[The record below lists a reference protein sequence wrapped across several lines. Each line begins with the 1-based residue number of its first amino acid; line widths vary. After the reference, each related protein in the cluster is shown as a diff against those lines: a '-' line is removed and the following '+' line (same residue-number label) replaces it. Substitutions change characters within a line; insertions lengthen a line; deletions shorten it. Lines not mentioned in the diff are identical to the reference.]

1 MTLLIIIIALA
12 LIFDYIN
19 GFHDAAN
26 SIATVVSTKVLT
38 PFQAVLWA
46 ALFNT
51 VAFWIFKDHAV
62 ANSISKTVYKEFI
75 TLPVI
80 FSGLL
85 AAIFWNLLTWW
96 YGIPSSSSHTLIGG
110 FAGAAI
116 AHALSVKGIH
126 FSWAK
131 IVDAD
136 TIIKT
141 ILFIFLAP
149 LIGIV
154 TSMFI
159 TIVTIMRNIWLRIG
173 IIVLTTLLT
182 AFLFDYFENSKMN
195 ENAQKFYGI
204 DKYKKEVA
212 TLKSELTNLNGY
224 GETDTILSKKLQLT
238 EEKLTK
244 ATASFNSVHPF
255 IENFDNTSAN
265 YIAKVAKDSGW
276 LDQIAV
282 SKLKDAAR
290 NANDFL
296 VLEAVAPENDAAKKE
311 YDKAKVIT
319 EDYKAPVKLFLAGS
333 ISVDSTVTLLNQ
345 IYPIQPKNID
355 KVKAKLTNF
364 NIEKAFAEEI
374 DKADNTMI
382 VNGIYGTALIF
393 ILIYLYV
400 EKIKTPNALSVGNMF
415 KKLQLFSSA
424 AFSIGHGG
432 NDAQK
437 VMGIIGAA
445 LIASGSIQDFASLP
459 NWVPI
464 ACYLAI
470 GLGTM
475 SGGWKIVKTMGS
487 KITKVTPLE
496 GVAAETAGAFTLF
509 FTGQMGIPVSTTHT
523 ITGSI
528 IGVGAT
534 KRLSAVRWGVTTNLL
549 WAWILTI
556 PVSGALAAITY
567 FIVKFFLG

>member
-1 MTLLIIIIALA
+1 MTLLIVIIALA

-46 ALFNT
+46 ALFNV

-62 ANSISKTVYKEFI
+62 ANSISKTVYKDFI

-116 AHALSVKGIH
+116 AHALMIKGIDY
-126 FSWAK
+126 SWAK

-149 LIGIV
+149 IIGIII
-154 TSMFI
+154 SIFI
-159 TIVTIMRNIWLRIG
+159 TVVTIMRNVWIRLC
-173 IIVLTTLLT
+173 IISVVTFATVLM
-182 AFLFDYFENSKMN
+182 FDHFEASKMN
-195 ENAQKFYGI
+195 ENVQKFYGI
-204 DKYKKEVA
+204 DKYKKEVSNINEE
-212 TLKSELTNLNGY
+212 LKTNKA
-224 GETDTILSKKLQLT
+224 DTILLANLAINEDKLS
-238 EEKLTK
+238 K
-244 ATASFNSVHPF
+244 ATAFYEQIKPSVD
-255 IENFDNTSAN
+255 NFDQLGADSIAEIANTN
-265 YIAKVAKDSGW
+265 GW
-276 LDQIAV
+276 LAGVAV
-282 SKLKDAAR
+282 SKLKDEVR

-296 VLEAVAPENDAAKKE
+296 VLEAKAPENKDAKAEYAIAK
-311 YDKAKVIT
+311 DIT
-319 EDYKAPVKLFLAGS
+319 EGYKAPLKLYLEGT
-333 ISVDSTVTLLNQ
+333 IDLDSTLVLVNS
-345 IYPIQPKNID
+345 IYPIQAKNID
-355 KVKAKLTNF
+355 KVKAKITKF
-364 NIEKAFAEEI
+364 NIEKTFSSEI
-374 DKADNTMI
+374 DKSDNTMI
-382 VNGIYGTALIF
+382 VYGIIGSS
-393 ILIYLYV
+393 ILFMLVYIYV
-400 EKIKTPNALSVGNMF
+400 EKIKTPTARSVAYMF

-445 LIASGSIQDFASLP
+445 LIASGSIQDFGQLP

-475 SGGWKIVKTMGS
+475 SGGWKIIKTMGS
-487 KITKVTPLE
+487 RITKVTPLE

-549 WAWILTI
+549 WAWVLTI
-556 PVSGALAAITY
+556 PVSGVLAAITY
-567 FIVKFFLG
+567 FIVSYIIK

>member
-1 MTLLIIIIALA
+1 MTLLIVIIALA

-46 ALFNT
+46 ALFNV

-62 ANSISKTVYKEFI
+62 ANSISKTVYKDFI

-116 AHALSVKGIH
+116 AHALMIKGIDY
-126 FSWAK
+126 SWAK

-149 LIGIV
+149 IIGIII
-154 TSMFI
+154 SIFI
-159 TIVTIMRNIWLRIG
+159 TVVTIMRNVWIRLC
-173 IIVLTTLLT
+173 IISVVTFATVLM
-182 AFLFDYFENSKMN
+182 FDHFEASKMN
-195 ENAQKFYGI
+195 ENVQKFYGI
-204 DKYKKEVA
+204 DKYKKEVSNINEE
-212 TLKSELTNLNGY
+212 LKTNKA
-224 GETDTILSKKLQLT
+224 DTILLANLAINEDKLS
-238 EEKLTK
+238 K
-244 ATASFNSVHPF
+244 ATAFYEQIKPSVD
-255 IENFDNTSAN
+255 NFDQLGADSIAEIANTN
-265 YIAKVAKDSGW
+265 GW
-276 LDQIAV
+276 LAGVAV
-282 SKLKDAAR
+282 SKLKDEVR

-296 VLEAVAPENDAAKKE
+296 VLEAKAPENKDAKAEYAIAK
-311 YDKAKVIT
+311 DIT
-319 EDYKAPVKLFLAGS
+319 EDYKAPLKLYLEGT
-333 ISVDSTVTLLNQ
+333 IDLDSTLVLVNS
-345 IYPIQPKNID
+345 IYPIQAKNID
-355 KVKAKLTNF
+355 KVKAKITKF
-364 NIEKAFAEEI
+364 NIEKTFSNEI
-374 DKADNTMI
+374 DKSDNTMI
-382 VNGIYGTALIF
+382 VYGIIGSS
-393 ILIYLYV
+393 ILFMLVYIYV
-400 EKIKTPNALSVGNMF
+400 EKIKTPTARSVAYMF

-445 LIASGSIQDFASLP
+445 LIASGSIQDFGQLP
-459 NWVPI
+459 NWVPV

-475 SGGWKIVKTMGS
+475 SGGWKIIKTMGS
-487 KITKVTPLE
+487 RITKVTPLE

-549 WAWILTI
+549 WAWVLTI
-556 PVSGALAAITY
+556 PVSGVLAAITY
-567 FIVKFFLG
+567 FIVSYIIK

>member
-1 MTLLIIIIALA
+1 MTFLVIIIILA
-12 LIFDYIN
+12 LVFDYIN

-46 ALFNT
+46 ALFNS
-51 VAFWIFKDHAV
+51 VAYWIFKDHAV

-80 FSGLL
+80 FSGLI

-116 AHALSVKGIH
+116 AHALSVKGIDY
-126 FSWAK
+126 SWSK

-136 TIIKT
+136 TILKT
-141 ILFIFLAP
+141 VLFIFLAP
-149 LIGIV
+149 IIGIIISV
-154 TSMFI
+154 FI
-159 TIVTIMRNIWLRIG
+159 TIVTIMRNVWWRLF
-173 IIVLTTLLT
+173 IITATTLLT

-195 ENAQKFYGI
+195 ENAQKFFSI
-204 DKYKKEVA
+204 DKYKKEISV
-212 TLKSELTNLNGY
+212 LKTELEEKKNDNALLAKIESAQEKLDKANLNF
-224 GETDTILSKKLQLT
+224 DKI
-238 EEKLTK
+238 
-244 ATASFNSVHPF
+244 HPY
-255 IENFDNTSAN
+255 IENFDKTSAV

-276 LDQIAV
+276 LNSIAV
-282 SKLKDAAR
+282 SKLKDAVR

-296 VLEAVAPENDAAKKE
+296 VLEAKAPEEAAAKLK
-311 YDKAKVIT
+311 YDEAKVVT
-319 EDYKAPVKLFLAGS
+319 EGYKEPLKLYLDGA
-333 ISVDSTVTLLNQ
+333 ISVDSALYLVNQ

-355 KVKAKLTNF
+355 KVKAKIAKF
-364 NIEKAFAEEI
+364 NIEKSFEGEI
-374 DKADNTMI
+374 DKADNTII
-382 VNGIYGTALIF
+382 VNGIFGAAILF
-393 ILIYLYV
+393 MLIYVYV
-400 EKIKTPNALSVGNMF
+400 EKIKTPTAHTVANMF

-556 PVSGALAAITY
+556 PVSAVLAAITY
-567 FIVKFFLG
+567 YIVAFFHG